1 MTVTD
6 DAAEP
11 ISTTAPGLAGRA
23 VASQRWA
30 DLAFVHWRV
39 DAALVAPLLPPG
51 VRPDVFDGSSW
62 VGLIGFELQGA
73 SIFGSPSIPYF
84 GTFGEINVRL
94 YGVDSHGRRG
104 VVFASLEA
112 SRLAAVIAARA
123 AFSIPYFWS
132 ATRLIRRDG
141 VYEYS
146 SHRHGSPQKRTR
158 LAVRPSTR
166 VVSGDPL
173 ADFLTARWALF
184 ASRGGSTT
192 FLPNAHEPW
201 DLFEAT
207 LESLDDT
214 LVAASGLPG
223 IVGRAPDSVLY
234 SPGVT
239 SRFGRGSRL

>member
-1 MTVTD
+1 MTD
-6 DAAEP
+6 DATEP
-11 ISTTAPGLAGRA
+11 ISTTAPGLVGRA

-39 DAALVAPLLPPG
+39 DPGLVAPLLPPG

-94 YGVDSHGRRG
+94 YAVDSQGRRG

-123 AFSIPYFWS
+123 AFSIPYFWA
-132 ATRLIRRDG
+132 ATSVIRRDG
-141 VYEYS
+141 LYTYA
-146 SHRHGSPQKRTR
+146 SHRHGKPQERTR
-158 LAVRPSTR
+158 LAVRRMGRAVT
-166 VVSGDPL
+166 GDPL
-173 ADFLTARWALF
+173 AEFLTARWALF
-184 ASRGGSTT
+184 TERGSTT
-192 FLPNAHEPW
+192 MYLPNAHEPW
-201 DLFEAT
+201 ELFEAT

-214 LVAASGLPG
+214 LVATAGLAG
-223 IVGRAPDSVLY
+223 IVGREPDSVLY